1 MPVESEKYAA
11 TIAQSI
17 AVSFMR
23 PLRTRKE
30 LARAVGGR
38 RVYLVASSA
47 QIGEGMDRYTRIS
60 ALTTLGLLLACVGSA
75 PKEGARHG
83 AGHVRPGITVLLA
96 DSAALIDGKHVGLLT
111 NQNGVNEHGVSDVD
125 LLVQRGK
132 AKGAAGPQLTA
143 IFAPEHG
150 IRGTEDRTNLAN
162 GLDSRTGIPI
172 YSLYGATTLAPPDS
186 VLKTLDVLVID
197 LQDIGAR
204 DWTFVATMVYAMRSA
219 SALHLRVLVL
229 DRPNPITGG
238 HVEGPLL
245 DTAFAYAGS
254 HSAERAATPTA
265 LYPIPMRHGL
275 TMGELARFYNEV
287 LGLHAELHVIP
298 VDGWRR
304 VDWFDQTKLPWIK
317 PSPNMPNLTS
327 ATVYPGVVWLEATNI
342 SVGRGTPEAFQRVG
356 APWLDTKKAIDLLES
371 RNLPGVKF
379 EVGNF
384 TPVNPGDEKFGGKMV
399 HGIHII
405 VTDRERLNT
414 ARLGAALLW
423 AIIQTNG
430 DSVRF
435 QKKGFNE
442 LFGVRGAREAFIA
455 GADPDSMIDASLP
468 STIAFEQATRR
479 YRLYK

>member
-1 MPVESEKYAA
+1 MH
-11 TIAQSI
+11 
-17 AVSFMR
+17 
-23 PLRTRKE
+23 
-30 LARAVGGR
+30 
-38 RVYLVASSA
+38 
-47 QIGEGMDRYTRIS
+47 RYTRKG
-60 ALTTLGLLLACVGSA
+60 ALATLVLLLACLGSA
-75 PKEGARHG
+75 PHEGARRG

-96 DSAALIDGKHVGLLT
+96 DSAALIDGKRVGLLT
-111 NQNGVNEHGVSDVD
+111 NQTGVNEHGVSDID
-125 LLVQRGK
+125 LLVQRAK
-132 AKGAAGPQLTA
+132 AKGGAGPQLTA
-143 IFAPEHG
+143 LFSPEHG

-162 GLDSRTGIPI
+162 GLDARTGIPI

-186 VLKTLDVLVID
+186 VLKTIEVLVID

-204 DWTFVATMVYAMRSA
+204 HWTFVATMVYAMRSA
-219 SALHLRVLVL
+219 SQLHLRVLVL
-229 DRPNPITGG
+229 DRPNPITGV
-238 HVEGPLL
+238 HVEGPML

-254 HSAERAATPTA
+254 NSAARAATPTA

-275 TMGELARFYNEV
+275 TLGELARFYNEV
-287 LGLHAELHVIP
+287 LGLRADLHVIP

-327 ATVYPGVVWLEATNI
+327 ATLYPGVVWLEATNI

-356 APWLDTKKAIDLLES
+356 APWLDAKKAIDLLES

-379 EVGNF
+379 EAQNF
-384 TPVNPGDEKFGGKMV
+384 TPVHPGDDKYGGKTV

-405 VTDRERLNT
+405 ITDRERLNT
-414 ARLGAALLW
+414 ARVGAALLW

-435 QKKGFNE
+435 QQKGFNQ
-442 LFGVRGAREAFIA
+442 LFGVRGAREAFMS

-468 STIAFEQATRR
+468 ATIAFEQATKVRR
-479 YRLYK
+479 PRSRARSEWLVSAWTSRYVAERLKPVRREISDKLSGSSLRATSRRTWIARSAV